1 MNHHRLVRG
10 VALAVTWFGLTSTSC
25 SSTATTAV
33 PPVTTPATIAV
44 APTATS
50 FTPVISTASSSAS
63 SSASQD
69 TTIETA
75 AATTGATT
83 APTAAAEAAPT
94 EFDPCSVIT
103 EQDVTTALGVDPGP
117 GEPTPEVWGGQ
128 CSYDSGTVILN
139 VLIGD
144 AHLGGKAG
152 YDTYLAGAQ
161 QGESNDTSGRS
172 VFEVLDGIGDGA
184 FVNGGG
190 PIAGAAFYAGD
201 TTVTLTVALGDATL
215 PTPIAQATALM
226 TAGAARLE
234 S

>member
-1 MNHHRLVRG
+1 
-10 VALAVTWFGLTSTSC
+10 
-25 SSTATTAV
+25 
-33 PPVTTPATIAV
+33 VTTPATIAV
-44 APTATS
+44 APTTTPASTAG
-50 FTPVISTASSSAS
+50 TIAPVISTAPSSATP
-63 SSASQD
+63 ATTPD
-69 TTIETA
+69 TTTETA
-75 AATTGATT
+75 AATAATT
-83 APTAAAEAAPT
+83 APTAAAETAPT

-103 EQDVTTALGVDPGP
+103 EQDVTTALGSDPGP
-117 GEPTPEVWGGQ
+117 GDPTPEVWGGQ
-128 CSYDSGTVILN
+128 CSYDSGTVLLN

-144 AHLGGKAG
+144 THLGGKAG

-161 QGESNDTSGRS
+161 QGKSNDTSGRS

-190 PIAGAAFYAGD
+190 PIAGAAFYVGD

-226 TAGAARLE
+226 TAGAARLG